1 MPFIC
6 YRGCLHF
13 LCWCEHHPRK
23 HSIRPLTLLM
33 ITLTNTPKDKHFSMC
48 TSLKKKKKKEKNWC
62 LGDVARYDSQNIVA
76 TLSGH
81 CFEWLQHCSSIA
93 TLCCAKNRSCKS
105 SRVTSPL
112 SPCKRNKK
120 LKVARYSLSGS
131 IPPKFERKL
140 RRHKQRLGKINTTVV
155 LDKDENLLWS
165 GLQWDR
171 SCHSNEMTPLPI
183 LLAAVFLGTGNC
195 SSKIV
200 YWSFYLR

>member
-1 MPFIC
+1 
-6 YRGCLHF
+6 
-13 LCWCEHHPRK
+13 
-23 HSIRPLTLLM
+23 M

-120 LKVARYSLSGS
+120 LKVMLQGTIGNDYFQLNTAFQCWNNVVTIRNNVTTILQ
-131 IPPKFERKL
+131 
-140 RRHKQRLGKINTTVV
+140 RRVAL
-155 LDKDENLLWS
+155 
-165 GLQWDR
+165 
-171 SCHSNEMTPLPI
+171 
-183 LLAAVFLGTGNC
+183 
-195 SSKIV
+195 KIV
-200 YWSFYLR
+200 PANRPV